1 MATVTIPAVIAHM
14 PETGSFSKFL
24 SRIGEALDSFERY
37 DQPDPMTRS
46 TEWTEA
52 LTGPLPE
59 TGIGA
64 DAAISELVDLVV
76 PNGQRI
82 ADPRFSGFITAA
94 PSTVPLAAATAAMIA
109 SPQRQTL
116 SAFHLIEK
124 QSLEW
129 LAQLCGLGP
138 HMKGVYASGGSVAN
152 LLAIGA
158 ARQWALANAGVD
170 AGADGLGNLK
180 TAIYASAEAHHTIQR
195 AAGVLG
201 LGRRSVRPIPVDDQM
216 RIDVDELRTALVAG
230 RDEGV
235 LPIAVVATA
244 GTTNTGAIDPLRAC
258 GDLAREFGAWFHVDG
273 AYGLPGLLDQRVA
286 PLYDGLDLADSAIV
300 DPHKWLGAPVG
311 VAATFVRDRAQLL
324 GAFTQEPADYLE
336 GSFTGDVECS
346 FDSLGVPY
354 ADMTVEL
361 SSPARGVTVW
371 SLLREQGRSGVAA
384 RVRRDNDYARTVH
397 DLASG
402 HPRLESV
409 LEPQLS
415 IATIRYVGASAT
427 TPPAALDDLNRSVH
441 RRLIRE
447 TRYLPSTTMVRGVFT
462 IRPCFI
468 NTRTTPEDVTGLVD
482 EIVRIGDELTA
493 R

>member
-1 MATVTIPAVIAHM
+1 M

-24 SRIGEALDSFERY
+24 SRVGEALDLFERY

-46 TEWTEA
+46 KEWIGA
-52 LTGPLPE
+52 LTGSLPE
-59 TGIGA
+59 SGIGA
-64 DAAISELVDLVV
+64 DATVAELIDVLV

-94 PSTVPLAAATAAMIA
+94 PSTVPLAAATAAMLA

-116 SAFHLIEK
+116 SAFHLIEE
-124 QSLEW
+124 QSLDW
-129 LAQLCGLGP
+129 LAELCGLES
-138 HMKGVYASGGSVAN
+138 HMKGVYATGGSVAN

-158 ARQWALANAGVD
+158 ARQWAFANAGLD
-170 AGADGLGNLK
+170 AGADGLGGRRA
-180 TAIYASAEAHHTIQR
+180 AIYASTEAHHTIQR
-195 AAGVLG
+195 AGGVLG
-201 LGRRSVRPIPVDDQM
+201 LGRRCVRPIPVDDQM
-216 RIDVDELRTALVAG
+216 RVEVDELRAALVAG

-235 LPIAVVATA
+235 LPVAVVATA

-258 GDLAREFGAWFHVDG
+258 GELAREFGAWFHVDG
-273 AYGLPGLLDQRVA
+273 AYGLPGSLDPRVA

-311 VAATFVRDRAQLL
+311 VAAVFVRDRAQLL

-336 GSFTGDVECS
+336 GSFTDDVECS

-354 ADMTVEL
+354 ADMSVEL

-371 SLLREQGRSGVAA
+371 SLVREQGRSGVAA
-384 RVRRDNDYARTVH
+384 RIQRDNDYARTVH
-397 DLASG
+397 NLALA

-415 IATIRYVGASAT
+415 VATIRYVGDPP
-427 TPPAALDDLNRSVH
+427 TPSPAVDELNRAVH

-468 NTRTTPEDVTGLVD
+468 NTRTAPEDVTGLVD
-482 EIVRIGDELTA
+482 EIVRIGDELA
-493 R
+493 AG